1 MLHGQKAITIASVSV
16 KEREAET
23 GIKTGLKQ
31 KTPIPM
37 DFLRKSV
44 RKKEGTSIKEGKG
57 ISIMIKRKFSMTMA
71 IAVLSAFSAFTAL
84 AGWQHGEGGNQNRWW
99 YSYDQSSYAKDGW
112 SWLDGNGDGVAEC
125 YYFDQDGWL
134 LTSTTTPDGYQVNED
149 GAWVVDGKVQTKK
162 VAVKKNG
169 VRSDYKA
176 VNKTDSTGLAPK
188 KGETNASDFRSE
200 MDKKTKEMEKE
211 SVTNTEDKD
220 SEDSGDG
227 KSSDKGS
234 GTPGQKNVLPDSMV
248 E

>member
-1 MLHGQKAITIASVSV
+1 
-16 KEREAET
+16 
-23 GIKTGLKQ
+23 
-31 KTPIPM
+31 
-37 DFLRKSV
+37 
-44 RKKEGTSIKEGKG
+44 
-57 ISIMIKRKFSMTMA
+57 MIKRKFSMTMA

-84 AGWQHGEGGNQNRWW
+84 AGWQQGEGGNQNRWW

-112 SWLDGNGDGVAEC
+112 NWLDGNGDGVAEC

-134 LTSTTTPDGYQVNED
+134 LTSTTTPDGYQVNEG

-176 VNKTDSTGLAPK
+176 VNKTDSTGLTPK
-188 KGETNASDFRSE
+188 KGEANAADFRSE

>member
-1 MLHGQKAITIASVSV
+1 MKIRRLA
-16 KEREAET
+16 
-23 GIKTGLKQ
+23 
-31 KTPIPM
+31 
-37 DFLRKSV
+37 
-44 RKKEGTSIKEGKG
+44 
-57 ISIMIKRKFSMTMA
+57 
-71 IAVLSAFSAFTAL
+71 LSLMAFTLIGSFAAF
-84 AGWQHGEGGNQNRWW
+84 AGSWKKGVSRPNDWW
-99 YSYDQSSYAKDGW
+99 FDNEDGTYPHDGW
-112 SWLDGNGDGVAEC
+112 AWLDGNKDNIAEC
-125 YYFDQDGWL
+125 YYFDHDGRL
-134 LTSTTTPDGYQVNED
+134 LTSTTTPDGYQVNEG